1 MRIGYRFTLLLS
13 FIAIGNCF
21 GQDSLRIQNLNEIQV
36 NENRVFKRMGLYDS
50 YDLNEMANING
61 FTQLTIFDNTFSDE
75 VWTSKNSTCVTIALK
90 EEADNAFLDVKWN
103 KDQEGCDWVGVG
115 FGWDFW
121 SSKDMGQIIHVASI
135 EIEVRSK
142 GKNIGNLPWA
152 LGFEDYAGGQAW
164 TGFSKNFIPNGVISK
179 DWTKIQI
186 PLALFP
192 FVDFDCDPSN
202 IKQLIIQ
209 LFAQDEVEI
218 NAIRIV
224 PFTGKLKEET
234 TATPVQNSRPK
245 LDGKLDD
252 WKNSTFT
259 KIGDGSEF
267 SIQYTPDSL
276 FVAVRVEDT
285 TPNLNNKKNGDL
297 WNGDAIEIAFAT
309 NPNANPKRK
318 LFLLSDYHIGINC
331 GPLPYLWNFSEDKP
345 FDKAKFAM
353 NPTETGY
360 TVEIGIAIKDLMKK
374 ELAPGMNL
382 GFEIAIDL
390 GDESNKRM
398 EQLRWNSSGSEG
410 FHQNPSLWGT
420 VIFE

>member
-1 MRIGYRFTLLLS
+1 MRIGYRFTLVFSLL
-13 FIAIGNCF
+13 AIGNFF
-21 GQDSLRIQNLNEIQV
+21 GQDSLRIQNLNEIEV
-36 NENRVFKRMGLYDS
+36 NENRLFKRMGLYDS

-75 VWTSKNSTCVTIALK
+75 VWTSKNSACVEIALK
-90 EEADNAFLDVKWN
+90 EEVDNAFLDVKWN
-103 KDQEGCDWVGVG
+103 KDQEGCDWVGIG

-121 SSKDMGQIIHVASI
+121 SSKDMGQILEIASI

-164 TGFSKNFIPNGVISK
+164 TGFSKKFIPNGVITK
-179 DWTKIQI
+179 DWTKVQI

-234 TATPVQNSRPK
+234 TAQLAQNLHSK
-245 LDGKLDD
+245 LDGKLND
-252 WKNSTFT
+252 WKNTTFT

-267 SIQYTPDSL
+267 SIQYTSDSL

-331 GPLPYLWNFSEDKP
+331 GPRPYVWNFSEDQP

-360 TVEIGIAIKDLMKK
+360 TVEIGIAIKDLIKK
-374 ELAPGMNL
+374 DSTPGMKL
-382 GFEIAIDL
+382 GFEIAVDR
-390 GDESNKRM
+390 GDDTNKRT
-398 EQLRWNSSGSEG
+398 EQIRWNSSGSEG

>member
-1 MRIGYRFTLLLS
+1 MRIGFRFTLFLS
-13 FIAIGNCF
+13 FIAVANCF
-21 GQDSLRIQNLNEIQV
+21 GQDSLRLQNLNEIQV
-36 NENRVFKRMGLYDS
+36 NENRLFKRMGLYDS
-50 YDLNEMANING
+50 YELNEMANING

-75 VWTSKNSTCVTIALK
+75 VWSSKNSSCVEIALK
-90 EEADNAFLDVKWN
+90 EESDNAFLNVKWN
-103 KDQEGCDWVGVG
+103 KDQEGCDWVGIG

-121 SSKDMGQIIHVASI
+121 SSKDMGQIIDAASI

-164 TGFSKNFIPNGVISK
+164 TGFNKKFIPNGVISK
-179 DWTKIQI
+179 DWTKVQI
-186 PLALFP
+186 PLGLFP

-234 TATPVQNSRPK
+234 TAQHTKNSSSH
-245 LDGKLDD
+245 LDGDLED
-252 WKNSTFT
+252 WKNTSFT

-267 SIQYTPDSL
+267 SIQYTTDSL
-276 FVAVRVEDT
+276 FVAVRVEDS

-331 GPLPYLWNFSEDKP
+331 GPRPYLWNFSEDKP
-345 FDKAKFAM
+345 FDGGKFAII
-353 NPTETGY
+353 PTETGY
-360 TVEIGIAIKDLMKK
+360 NVEIGIALKDLMKK
-374 ELAPGMNL
+374 DFSPGMKL
-382 GFEIAIDL
+382 GFEIAVDQ
-390 GDESNKRM
+390 GDESNKRTDQM
-398 EQLRWNSSGSEG
+398 RWNSSGNEG

-420 VIFE
+420 VLFE